1 VPRLRTRL
9 FAKHDDAGTADMKDH
24 RDQGRVSTL
33 IVIALVLMI
42 VIALSACATVVPV
55 TARFPSPPG
64 ETYQQACPN
73 LQKLK
78 DTPQLSDVSKTIN
91 INYNTYYECA
101 VKLDAWIQWYSA
113 QRTIFESA
121 GK

>member
-1 VPRLRTRL
+1 
-9 FAKHDDAGTADMKDH
+9 MQDH

-33 IVIALVLMI
+33 IVIALVLMV
-42 VIALSACATVVPV
+42 VIALSGCATSVPV
-55 TARFPSPPG
+55 TARFPAPPG
-64 ETYQQACPN
+64 ETYLQACPD

-78 DTPQLSDVSKTIN
+78 DQPQLSDVSRTIN
-91 INYNTYYECA
+91 TNYSTYYECA

-113 QRTIFESA
+113 QKIIFESA